1 MFLFFKLPIEINNI
15 ILEFQGY
22 HKYRN
27 GKYIT
32 QISKLDNRYILL
44 SKNPLIK
51 KNNTNTN
58 YHVEI
63 INNNN
68 SYFYI
73 TQILHNEVI
82 HWYMDVFHYV
92 EIINNN
98 GIKKIIEE
106 YNENKSIWYIK
117 SY

>member
-1 MFLFFKLPIEINNI
+1 MFLILKLPIEINNI
-15 ILEFQGY
+15 ILEYHGY

-27 GKYIT
+27 GKYIN
-32 QISKLDNRYILL
+32 QISKSDYRYILL
-44 SKNPLIK
+44 SKKPFLK
-51 KNNTNTN
+51 KNKNNIN

-63 INNNN
+63 INNN

-73 TQILHNEVI
+73 TQVLLNDFI
-82 HWYMDVFHYV
+82 HWYMDVFYYF

-98 GIKKIIEE
+98 GVKEIIEK
-106 YNENKSIWYIK
+106 YDENKSIWYIK